1 MGALRITTCCYIV
14 LQLLKLSI
22 GESLEDPIYYVLMRR
37 PNNVQVWN
45 SGKSLV
51 MGRFWNSV
59 SCGEFFGQSPDKDS
73 DICGLREINDPPDKQ
88 EEGLKL
94 QQGHL
99 EGSTIIYVL
108 TRKETLSISKFLC
121 KCHM

>member
-1 MGALRITTCCYIV
+1 M
-14 LQLLKLSI
+14 S
-22 GESLEDPIYYVLMRR
+22 
-37 PNNVQVWN
+37 VQVWN

-73 DICGLREINDPPDKQ
+73 DICGLHEINDPLNKR

-99 EGSTIIYVL
+99 EGSTIIYVP

-121 KCHM
+121 KCGVKAAAYNAKVTIFVHLFNLDYLSFISFLSFW